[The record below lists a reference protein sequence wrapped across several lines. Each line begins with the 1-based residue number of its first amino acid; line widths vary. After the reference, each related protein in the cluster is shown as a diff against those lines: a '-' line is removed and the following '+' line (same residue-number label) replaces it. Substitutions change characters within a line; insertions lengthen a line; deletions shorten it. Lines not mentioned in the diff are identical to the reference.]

1 MLGLP
6 SARNKRYYCDDARR
20 SQINYAVSYR
30 FCPLFMG
37 KPLALLDCDG
47 EVPRKTDHRNRALR
61 CGRR

>member
-20 SQINYAVSYR
+20 SQIKYAVSYW

-37 KPLALLDCDG
+37 KPLALLACDG
-47 EVPRKTDHRNRALR
+47 EVS
-61 CGRR
+61 

>member
-20 SQINYAVSYR
+20 SQIKYAVSYR

-37 KPLALLDCDG
+37 KSFTLLACNR
-47 EVPRKTDHRNRALR
+47 EVSRKTNHRNRALR